1 MVQHTKGI
9 VSTSIGTIVGQPQ
22 LLASRISD
30 RYLELFGIKKIV
42 MVAGLY
48 DTVLLDGNGYHQ
60 EYIGSG
66 GGAVQHSLVQELGD
80 VGLELGKEKNDFIK
94 KCSIYLQLAL
104 AGQNSYCWKFS

>member
-1 MVQHTKGI
+1 M
-9 VSTSIGTIVGQPQ
+9 
-22 LLASRISD
+22 L
-30 RYLELFGIKKIV
+30 
-42 MVAGLY
+42 AGLD
-48 DTVLLDGNGYHQ
+48 DTGLLDGYLHDQ
-60 EYIGSG
+60 DDIGSG